1 VKVEFK
7 MKPAGNSQDEYR
19 IGVIADT
26 HGLVRLP
33 ALEVL
38 EGSHLILHA
47 GDVGKLEVLDAL
59 RAVAPVQAVRGNIDH
74 GPWAQTLPITRTV
87 EVGGTWIYVIHDLSQ
102 LEIDPAA
109 AGFDVVISGHSHH
122 AHLERN
128 NSVVFLNPGSAGPRR
143 FDLQVSVARLYIQ
156 GGFIQT
162 EIVPID
168 V

>member
-1 VKVEFK
+1 ME
-7 MKPAGNSQDEYR
+7 PADNNQGGYR
-19 IGVIADT
+19 VGVIADT

-59 RAVAPVQAVRGNIDH
+59 RAVAPVQAVRGNMDR
-74 GPWAQTLPITRTV
+74 GPWAQTLPFTRAV
-87 EVGGTWIYVIHDLSQ
+87 EVGGAWIYLLHDVSQ
-102 LEIDPAA
+102 LDLDPAA

-122 AHLERN
+122 AHSERKN
-128 NSVVFLNPGSAGPRR
+128 GVIFLNPGSAGPRR
-143 FDLQVSVARLYIQ
+143 FNLQVSVARIYIKDSS
-156 GGFIQT
+156 I
-162 EIVPID
+162 EVDIVPLH

>member
-1 VKVEFK
+1 ME
-7 MKPAGNSQDEYR
+7 PAGNRQDGYR

-59 RAVAPVQAVRGNIDH
+59 RAVAPVQAVRGNMDR
-74 GPWAQTLPITRTV
+74 GPWAQTLPISRTV
-87 EVGGTWIYVIHDLSQ
+87 EIGGTWIYLIHDLGQ

-109 AGFDVVISGHSHH
+109 AGFRVVVSGHSHR
-122 AHLERN
+122 AHSERKN
-128 NSVVFLNPGSAGPRR
+128 GVIFLNPGSAGPRR
-143 FDLQVSVARLYIQ
+143 FNLQVSVARLYIQ
-156 GGFIQT
+156 GGSI
-162 EIVPID
+162 EADIVPLQ